1 MALLCVMLQEVLS
14 TEKYVMHTDKPYID
28 FLCSGNQQRGGRGTP
43 TNSSSVTPVAIV
55 TAKEERSSQPVVA
68 NLAALPGPAA
78 TDVLPDSQPLP
89 LASDIPVSSTL
100 RFNAAVVFQYIW
112 LNMRMAL
119 LFCDDHQA

>member
-1 MALLCVMLQEVLS
+1 MLHEVLS
-14 TEKYVMHTDKPYID
+14 TEKCVMHTDKLYID

-55 TAKEERSSQPVVA
+55 TAKEERSTQPVVA

-78 TDVLPDSQPLP
+78 SDVLPDSQPLP
-89 LASDIPVSSTL
+89 AASDIPVSSSL
-100 RFNAAVVFQYIW
+100 KFNAAVVFQDAR

-119 LFCDDHQA
+119 LFCDNH